1 MITTYRAK
9 AQHMDLSYS
18 WQLNEN
24 FIFSDQINN
33 VITENIANLPNIAGI
48 LISKDGKI
56 IFENY
61 YNNSFME
68 EIYPIWSVTKSFLST
83 IVGQAY
89 DMQLIQNP
97 DLPLSNFLTDDIDYL
112 DNVTLSNLLT
122 MTSGYLPTE
131 NYINATTYDLANAD
145 HLTSPGWFFYQNP
158 PCHLIS
164 HVMYHNTGM
173 TPYYF
178 AEIHLFPHLGITSP
192 FWEYGWNYI
201 NDGGKGLWLNLR
213 DMSKLGQLYL
223 QNGYSGD
230 NQILSSEWIERATSS
245 SVSTGL
251 DPLSGY
257 GYLFWIPD
265 VQNTYFDDSFF
276 MMGVGGQHIFVS
288 PRHNLLIATHSYL
301 YPENIDEH
309 SDNLFLN
316 IWNYLIPVFALG
328 DYNEDTIIDIFD
340 VLHIADLNLD
350 GSTYNEQSD
359 INMDGVNDEIDLF
372 YLVDRL
378 LQI

>member
-145 HLTSPGWFFYQNP
+145 HLISPGWFFYQNP
-158 PCHLIS
+158 PCHQIS
-164 HVMYHNTGM
+164 HVMYHNTCLL
-173 TPYYF
+173 Y
-178 AEIHLFPHLGITSP
+178 TSP
-192 FWEYGWNYI
+192 
-201 NDGGKGLWLNLR
+201 
-213 DMSKLGQLYL
+213 
-223 QNGYSGD
+223 
-230 NQILSSEWIERATSS
+230 
-245 SVSTGL
+245 
-251 DPLSGY
+251 
-257 GYLFWIPD
+257 
-265 VQNTYFDDSFF
+265 
-276 MMGVGGQHIFVS
+276 S
-288 PRHNLLIATHSYL
+288 PRDALTSLMPSY
-301 YPENIDEH
+301 
-309 SDNLFLN
+309 
-316 IWNYLIPVFALG
+316 A
-328 DYNEDTIIDIFD
+328 
-340 VLHIADLNLD
+340 
-350 GSTYNEQSD
+350 
-359 INMDGVNDEIDLF
+359 
-372 YLVDRL
+372 
-378 LQI
+378 